1 MIGLQGACRG
11 VPPSGAGACAVCC
24 APLRPGLDACPS
36 CRQVAQQL
44 ARPLGRALPVALVD
58 ERTPLYRALVGYKR
72 PAAPESWRHR
82 RRLATLLAVFWA
94 HHRACVAPGGLDLVV
109 VVPSL
114 VRRDRFPTDQDHPL
128 NDVVRSVPE
137 LASRLCRPLQ
147 PGPRRIGHGRA
158 STSGFTVA
166 GPSVS
171 GRRILL
177 VDDVY
182 TTGAHLHS
190 AAAALAAGGAAAVRL
205 LVIGRRVHREWH
217 RPDET
222 RWRATGVRLGA
233 PPRPQPASVF
243 RLLRATITR
252 AITRSSSTSTMRMS
266 VAS

>member
-11 VPPSGAGACAVCC
+11 VPPCGAGACAVCC

-36 CRQVAQQL
+36 CRLVARQL
-44 ARPLGRALPVALVD
+44 ARPLGRAFPVALVD

-72 PAAPESWRHR
+72 PAAPEWWRHR

-94 HHRACVAPGGLDLVV
+94 HHRGCVAPGGLDLVI
-109 VVPSL
+109 VVPSP
-114 VRRDRFPTDQDHPL
+114 DRPRHPL

-137 LASRLCRPLQ
+137 LASRLCCPLL
-147 PGPRRIGHGRA
+147 PGPRRIGHSRA
-158 STSGFTVA
+158 SASGFTVA

-190 AAAALAAGGAAAVRL
+190 AAAALVDSGAATVGL

-217 RPDET
+217 RPDEL
-222 RWRATGVRLGA
+222 RWRATECAGCAPRDSAALGVPGA
-233 PPRPQPASVF
+233 PGDDDPRDHEEQED
-243 RLLRATITR
+243 RGR
-252 AITRSSSTSTMRMS
+252 
-266 VAS
+266 